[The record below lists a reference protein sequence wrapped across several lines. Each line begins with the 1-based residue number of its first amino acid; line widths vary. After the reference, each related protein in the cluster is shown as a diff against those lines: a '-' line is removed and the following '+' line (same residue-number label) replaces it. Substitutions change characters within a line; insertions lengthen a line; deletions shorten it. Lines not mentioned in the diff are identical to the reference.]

1 MTLYRYTKNTE
12 RMEVNLLIDFK
23 DFLDKLL
30 LEVRFSLVCEISPMR
45 ANRIQ
50 QFIMW
55 LFPLFWNWFEVY
67 IPLFILFYSYNTIMK
82 LYEFVS
88 IYTITKKIFIENLT
102 FLIDLQINIFFFRF
116 IIFLTRHLG
125 LNKHLSIT
133 QRSFSSFSLA

>member
-1 MTLYRYTKNTE
+1 MTLYRYTKKLE

-45 ANRIQ
+45 ANCIQ

-55 LFPLFWNWFEVY
+55 LFPLFWNWFVVY

-88 IYTITKKIFIENLT
+88 IYTI
-102 FLIDLQINIFFFRF
+102 R
-116 IIFLTRHLG
+116 
-125 LNKHLSIT
+125 
-133 QRSFSSFSLA
+133 

>member
-1 MTLYRYTKNTE
+1 MTLYRYTKNIE

-55 LFPLFWNWFEVY
+55 LFLLFWNWFVDY
-67 IPLFILFYSYNTIMK
+67 IPHFILSYSYNTIVK

-88 IYTITKKIFIENLT
+88 IYTITKKIVIENLT
-102 FLIDLQINIFFFRF
+102 FLIDLQIKYWVFF
-116 IIFLTRHLG
+116 LDL
-125 LNKHLSIT
+125 L
-133 QRSFSSFSLA
+133 FSSPDI

>member
-1 MTLYRYTKNTE
+1 
-12 RMEVNLLIDFK
+12 
-23 DFLDKLL
+23 
-30 LEVRFSLVCEISPMR
+30 
-45 ANRIQ
+45 
-50 QFIMW
+50 
-55 LFPLFWNWFEVY
+55 
-67 IPLFILFYSYNTIMK
+67 MK

-88 IYTITKKIFIENLT
+88 IYTITKKIVIENLT